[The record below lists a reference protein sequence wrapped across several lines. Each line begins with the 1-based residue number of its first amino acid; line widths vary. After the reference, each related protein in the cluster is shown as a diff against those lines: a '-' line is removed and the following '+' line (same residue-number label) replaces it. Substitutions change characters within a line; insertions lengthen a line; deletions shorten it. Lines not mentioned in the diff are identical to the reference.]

1 MNPTP
6 LITVEA
12 FYSIIGLVFAFIA
25 VRLVRDRTHGK
36 RWGSAL
42 FWGLLAV
49 TYLFG
54 KVLPPLVVGYLVLA
68 MVALA
73 AARQVAR
80 SEERGPTR
88 AERLASAD
96 LLQNRLFWPALLV
109 PAVAVVGTL
118 LLDQVH
124 AGRFWL
130 IEPKQVTLISLGLG
144 ALIAIGVALRTTG
157 AKAAVPVQEGGRLLQ
172 AIGWALILPQ
182 MLAALGGIFAKAGVG
197 PVVADLVARAL
208 PTQFPFVAVAAYCL
222 GMAIFTMCMGNA
234 FAAFAVITGGIG
246 LPLIVQ
252 QHHGNVAIMA
262 GIGMLAGYCGTLM
275 TPMAANFNIVPAM
288 LLDLRDKNAVVKAQ
302 VPIGLAILAANI
314 LIMYLAVYRF

>member
-1 MNPTP
+1 MTPTP

-12 FYSIIGLVFAFIA
+12 FYALIGLVFAFIA
-25 VRLVRDRTHGK
+25 VRLLRDREHGK

-73 AARQVAR
+73 ATRQVVRAK
-80 SEERGPTR
+80 EDGPSR
-88 AERLASAD
+88 AERVASAER
-96 LLQNRLFWPALLV
+96 LQNKLFWPALLV

-118 LLDQVH
+118 LFAKIQF
-124 AGRFWL
+124 GNYSL
-130 IEPKQVTLISLGLG
+130 IDPKQVTLISLGLG
-144 ALIAIGVALRTTG
+144 ALLAIGVAMNATG
-157 AKAAVPVQEGGRLLQ
+157 AKVAVPVNEGGRLLQ

-197 PVVADLVARAL
+197 PVVADIVARAL

-288 LLDLRDKNAVVKAQ
+288 LLDLKDKNAVVKAQ
-302 VPIGLAILAANI
+302 VPIGLTLLAANI
-314 LIMYLAVYRF
+314 LIMYLCVYRF

>member
-1 MNPTP
+1 MKPTT

-12 FYSIIGLVFAFIA
+12 FYTIIGLVFAFVAVHIA
-25 VRLVRDRTHGK
+25 RDREHGR

-54 KVLPPLVVGYLVLA
+54 KVLPPLAVGYLVLV

-73 AARQVAR
+73 ATRQVAK
-80 SEERGPTR
+80 SAERGPTR
-88 AERLASAD
+88 EVRVASAD
-96 LLQNRLFWPALLV
+96 RLQNKLFWPALLV
-109 PAVAVVGTL
+109 PGVAVVGTL
-118 LLDQVH
+118 LLDRVH
-124 AGRFWL
+124 LGHYWL

-144 ALIAIGVALRTTG
+144 ALIAIAVAMRSTG
-157 AKAAVPVQEGGRLLQ
+157 AKVAVPVNEGGRLLQ
-172 AIGWALILPQ
+172 SIGWALILPQ

-197 PVVADLVARAL
+197 PVVADIVASAL

-222 GMAIFTMCMGNA
+222 GMALFTMCMGNA

-288 LLDLRDKNAVVKAQ
+288 LLDLKDKNAVVKAQ
-302 VPIGLAILAANI
+302 VPIGLVMLAANI
-314 LIMYLAVYRF
+314 LIMYFCVYRF